1 MPVLE
6 RPSAAV
12 GWSDRP
18 CFAPFGR
25 PYDARMTRRA
35 VHAPV
40 GGGELVGWAEGAGA
54 PVLLLH
60 GGPGLSSEYLD
71 QLVPELGDGFE
82 IVGFQQRGL
91 APSTE
96 SGPFDIGTQVADVG
110 AVLDALGWQRAW
122 VVGHSWGGHLAV
134 HVAAALP
141 DRLEGVLSVDP
152 LGMVG
157 DGGEAAFEAE
167 LFARTPEDVRARA
180 KELDERAMRG
190 EGTAEDILAS
200 MAMIWPAYFAEWD
213 AAPPPPVFRANAT
226 CYSETFDSLHE
237 HLPRLAAAL
246 PSIRVP
252 VGFVAGARSPMP
264 VTAST
269 DAAERIPE
277 SWVEIVPGAGHF
289 PWVEVPGSVRAALL
303 RLVAGR

>member
-1 MPVLE
+1 
-6 RPSAAV
+6 
-12 GWSDRP
+12 
-18 CFAPFGR
+18 
-25 PYDARMTRRA
+25 MTPRVVR
-35 VHAPV
+35 APV
-40 GGGELVGWAEGAGA
+40 RGGELVGWSRGAGA

-60 GGPGLSSEYLD
+60 GGPGLSGDYLD
-71 QLVPELGDGFE
+71 QLPPELGDGFE
-82 IVGFQQRGL
+82 VVGFQQRGVP
-91 APSTE
+91 PSTE
-96 SGPFDIGTQVADVG
+96 SGPIDIATQVADVG
-110 AVLDALGWQRAW
+110 AVLDALGWERAW
-122 VVGHSWGGHLAV
+122 LVGHSWGGHLAV

-141 DRLEGVLSVDP
+141 DRLEGVLSIDP

-190 EGTAEDILAS
+190 DGTADDILES
-200 MAMIWPAYFAEWD
+200 MSLIWPAYFAEWD
-213 AAPPPPVFRANAT
+213 AAPPPPPPAFRANST
-226 CYSETFDSLHE
+226 CYAETFDSLHE
-237 HLPRLAAAL
+237 HLPRLEAAL

-269 DAAERIPE
+269 DSAERIPGA
-277 SWVEIVPGAGHF
+277 WVEIVPGAGHF
-289 PWVEVPGSVRAALL
+289 PWVESPGSVRAALL